1 MPDFRG
7 VLCDGTVGGELGTAG
22 NVQQALAA
30 KVQPV
35 CIIGIG
41 FQLGVDIG
49 CVVQQDEVVVGLVP
63 GSAVQ
68 QGVIQLTLVVIG
80 GNGAVYR
87 VSMARCR

>member
-49 CVVQQDEVVVGLVP
+49 CVVQQDEVKYL
-63 GSAVQ
+63 A
-68 QGVIQLTLVVIG
+68 IQDFFEEPFLTP
-80 GNGAVYR
+80 
-87 VSMARCR
+87 